1 MLRCGPD
8 RLEAGASSR
17 WEEGNKDDSRRG
29 RDRWDGE
36 MNGAEMLCGVESD
49 CLMTWGN
56 GILMRGVRGSK
67 YEVEEADSC
76 LYSLT
81 DFSWPQG
88 YVSCDFPRI

>member
-1 MLRCGPD
+1 
-8 RLEAGASSR
+8 
-17 WEEGNKDDSRRG
+17 
-29 RDRWDGE
+29 

-81 DFSWPQG
+81 DFS
-88 YVSCDFPRI
+88 

>member
-1 MLRCGPD
+1 
-8 RLEAGASSR
+8 
-17 WEEGNKDDSRRG
+17 
-29 RDRWDGE
+29 

-88 YVSCDFPRI
+88 YVSCDFPRIYEQMSVHSRQGTLMSKEIICPSAAW